1 MKTYPVVVS
10 VAGSDSGG
18 GAGIQADIKTISSL
32 GLYAATVITAITAQN
47 TLGVKGI
54 QSVTMDVFRQQLQAV
69 MDDFHIDA
77 VKIGMLHSPEVVE
90 VLTQALL
97 TYKPKYIVLDPVMVA
112 TSGDSL
118 IQHSTIESMKKNLF
132 PLSTIITPNL
142 KEASL
147 LVNKSLETVDEMKQ
161 AAYELLSY
169 GCKAVL
175 VKGGHLKTKI
185 MTDVLWIQGDKNPIT
200 FSSDYIETNNLHGTG
215 CTLSSAIAS
224 YLALGYA
231 LPEAV
236 DLAKKYVFMAIMQGK
251 DLVLGHGHGP
261 LNHGF
266 NPQKLKIIKKK
277 NV

>member
-47 TLGVKGI
+47 TIGVKGI

-77 VKIGMLHSPEVVE
+77 VKIGMLHSPEIVE
-90 VLTQALL
+90 VLTQALQ
-97 TYKPKYIVLDPVMVA
+97 TYNPKFIVLDPVMVA

-118 IQHSTIESMKKNLF
+118 IQHSTVESMKKNLF

-147 LVNKSLETVDEMKQ
+147 LVNKSLETVDGR
-161 AAYELLSY
+161 ALVS
-169 GCKAVL
+169 VL
-175 VKGGHLKTKI
+175 KKEGRRFLIIVNRDFLESMTFTIKTEDTVKRVLKDATIIPVNNASEKVEI
-185 MTDVLWIQGDKNPIT
+185 DPGDIAIFT
-200 FSSDYIETNNLHGTG
+200 WET
-215 CTLSSAIAS
+215 
-224 YLALGYA
+224 
-231 LPEAV
+231 
-236 DLAKKYVFMAIMQGK
+236 
-251 DLVLGHGHGP
+251 
-261 LNHGF
+261 
-266 NPQKLKIIKKK
+266 
-277 NV
+277 

>member
-77 VKIGMLHSPEVVE
+77 VKIGMLHCPEVVE

-97 TYKPKYIVLDPVMVA
+97 TYKPKYFVLDPVMVA

-118 IQHSTIESMKKNLF
+118 IQNSTIESMKKNLF
-132 PLSTIITPNL
+132 PLSTIITPNF

-147 LVNKSLETVDEMKQ
+147 LVNNSLESVDEMKQ
-161 AAYELLSY
+161 AAYDLLSY

-175 VKGGHLKTKI
+175 VKGGHLKTKS
-185 MTDVLWIQGDKNPIT
+185 MTDVLWIQGDENPLT

-266 NPQKLKIIKKK
+266 NPQKLKIIKKR